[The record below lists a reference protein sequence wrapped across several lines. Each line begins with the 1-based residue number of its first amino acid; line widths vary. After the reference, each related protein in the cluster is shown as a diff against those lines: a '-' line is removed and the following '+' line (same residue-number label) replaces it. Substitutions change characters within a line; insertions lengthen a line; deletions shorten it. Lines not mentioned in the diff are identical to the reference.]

1 MMFLARNRLHTI
13 RTLLSRHYVLPSHT
27 RPVRAASVTP
37 VEKILLD
44 TIKVRATLT
53 FSIFELNP

>member
-13 RTLLSRHYVLPSHT
+13 RHGRTLLSRHYVLP
-27 RPVRAASVTP
+27 RPVPAASATP

-44 TIKVRATLT
+44 TIKVRATFDFLY
-53 FSIFELNP
+53 F